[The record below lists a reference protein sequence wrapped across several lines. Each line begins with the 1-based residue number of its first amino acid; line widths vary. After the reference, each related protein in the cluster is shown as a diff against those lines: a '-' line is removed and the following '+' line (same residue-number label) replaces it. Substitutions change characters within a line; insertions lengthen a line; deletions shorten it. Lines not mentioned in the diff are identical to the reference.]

1 MKKRAVCTLL
11 YKTYK
16 LPFPYQPLWK
26 DTETDFICFTEKT
39 GIFSSTYKICQIDQG
54 TEVEELLIQNP
65 NILCPNYQ
73 EIIYLKENQIL
84 VKAPWLDNAIV
95 TIDEQKELSYIATAD
110 SMGNYIYE
118 KNMIFQGGEYEG
130 RSKLLTI
137 GVPVSNQITVIERCM
152 KGIEPILKKVP
163 SELIVIDTGSK
174 DGTVEIT
181 KKYGARVYQHQWCD
195 NMSLVRNIAIHKAEG
210 LWYMSIDDDEW
221 FEDVSEIIDFFL
233 SGKYKEYDTASYI
246 QRNLAEEGKSEYFD
260 HRTLRMAK
268 ITPELHFEGR
278 IHDALLV
285 ERGEKEYFFEAAAWH
300 TGFAYMNDRV
310 RAMKKSQRNLN
321 ILRYDLDEYPM
332 NMRYNYQMANEY
344 AILQLHNVAVS
355 YFFRGISIIRE
366 LFEEPETEAMYKI
379 HLLEL
384 LLQFNIME
392 SDEFFDYAKN
402 FVEGLHFN
410 VLEAI
415 LVYYLYIRM
424 SDRVGKPF
432 KEILDIGKVMEQL
445 IEDYQKNPKLY
456 KQFASTSVNPMESR
470 YQTAEYH
477 RCMLCAW
484 IQGKNMEKAT
494 EHLQQLELELC
505 SRKDQIKVWEC
516 IMKSGDS
523 QLIDKAI
530 LHIIAEKPNRKD
542 EFWNLVHLSV
552 ENGWSIRPLLEYLNK
567 QELKEYF
574 VKLHRYCPGML
585 REQVK
590 YWKSPYTEKEDC
602 LQKLLDKEAYLDKA
616 ELELLGEKL
625 KEQIDTFIRSGE
637 KSTAKEL
644 LREYE
649 EICPWDKEIEEVKL
663 KLE

>member
-1 MKKRAVCTLL
+1 MKKRAICTLL

-16 LPFPYQPLWK
+16 LSFPYQPLWK
-26 DTETDFICFTEKT
+26 DKETDFICFTEKA
-39 GIFSSTYKICQIDQG
+39 GIFSSIYQIRQIDQG
-54 TEVEELLIQNP
+54 TETEKILIQKP
-65 NILCPNYQ
+65 DILCPGYQ

-84 VKAPWLDNAIV
+84 IKAPWLDNAIV
-95 TIDEQKELSYIATAD
+95 TIEEQSGLSYIATAD
-110 SMGNYIYE
+110 STGNYIYQ
-118 KNMIFQGGEYEG
+118 KNVIPQGGKYEG

-152 KGIEPILKKVP
+152 KGIEPILKEIP
-163 SELIVIDTGSK
+163 SELIVIDTGST

-181 KKYGARVYQHQWCD
+181 KQYGARVYQHPWCD

-233 SGKYKEYDTASYI
+233 NDTYKEYDSASYI
-246 QRNLAEEGKSEYFD
+246 QRNLLEEGKLEYSD

-285 ERGEKEYFFEAAAWH
+285 ERGKKEYFFEAAARH
-300 TGFAYMNDRV
+300 TGFAYMNDRI

-321 ILRYDLDEYPM
+321 ILRYDFDEYPM
-332 NMRYNYQMANEY
+332 DMRYNYQMANEY
-344 AILQLHNVAVS
+344 AILQMHRTAVS
-355 YFFRGISIIRE
+355 YFFRGISIMRE
-366 LFEEPETEAMYKI
+366 IYEEPETEAIYKI

-384 LLQFNIME
+384 LMQFNIME

-402 FVEGLHFN
+402 IIEGMHFN
-410 VLEAI
+410 ALEAI

-424 SDRVGKPF
+424 SDRAGKPF
-432 KEILDIGKVMEQL
+432 QEILDIGKVMERL

-456 KQFASTSVNPMESR
+456 KQFASTSMNPMESR

-484 IQGKNMEKAT
+484 IQGKNIEKAI

-505 SRKDQIKVWEC
+505 DRKDQLKIWEYIIKSED
-516 IMKSGDS
+516 K
-523 QLIDKAI
+523 QLIDQAI
-530 LHIIAEKPNRKD
+530 AHIIAGKPNRK
-542 EFWNLVHLSV
+542 EEIWNLIHLSV
-552 ENGWSIRPLLEYLNK
+552 ENGWSIRLLLEYIDR

-574 VKLHRYCPGML
+574 VRLHKYCPGML
-585 REQVK
+585 KEQIK
-590 YWKSPYTEKEDC
+590 CWKFPYTEKEEY
-602 LQKLLDKEAYLDKA
+602 LRKLLEKEEYLDKA
-616 ELELLGEKL
+616 ELEWLGEKL
-625 KEQIDTFIRSGE
+625 KEQIDIFIRNGE
-637 KSTAKEL
+637 KDTAKEL

-649 EICPWDKEIEEVKL
+649 EICPWDKEIEEIKFR
-663 KLE
+663 LE